1 MRAALLK
8 LVRELRMADPDL
20 GGDEAYFQALAR
32 MAHTQAVIYEA
43 LNRDVVGILFSRLC
57 NPVEPRVA
65 VAFGI
70 ATPCLQELTKELRE
84 QLKADH
90 EAAAALYTPSCLYM
104 HALVPIGTTAPLQRA
119 ARTYVRQRSS
129 SSCVSLHERALSAAE
144 FATLGKLGS
153 VLPALLRFARE
164 RHTHT
169 AQRLKH
175 ME

>member
-8 LVRELRMADPDL
+8 LARELRMADPDL
-20 GGDEAYFQALAR
+20 GGEEAYFQALAR

-70 ATPCLQELTKELRE
+70 ATPWLQELTKGLRE
-84 QLKADH
+84 QLKVDH
-90 EAAAALYTPSCLYM
+90 EAAAALYPKLLVYACARADWHNCSAAESCKNLREAKKLFFLYRFTS
-104 HALVPIGTTAPLQRA
+104 LP
-119 ARTYVRQRSS
+119 
-129 SSCVSLHERALSAAE
+129 LHELALSAAE

-153 VLPALLRFARE
+153 VLPALLRFRACCSPHRGP
-164 RHTHT
+164 
-169 AQRLKH
+169 A
-175 ME
+175 

>member
-8 LVRELRMADPDL
+8 LARELRMADPNL
-20 GGDEAYFQALAR
+20 GGEEAYFEALAR

-70 ATPCLQELTKELRE
+70 ATPWLLELTKELRE

-90 EAAAALYTPSCLYM
+90 EAAAALYPKLIA
-104 HALVPIGTTAPLQRA
+104 HACASAPQPRPL
-119 ARTYVRQRSS
+119 
-129 SSCVSLHERALSAAE
+129 
-144 FATLGKLGS
+144 
-153 VLPALLRFARE
+153 
-164 RHTHT
+164 
-169 AQRLKH
+169 
-175 ME
+175 

>member
-20 GGDEAYFQALAR
+20 GGEEAYFQALAR

-90 EAAAALYTPSCLYM
+90 EAAAALYPKLLVYACDVL
-104 HALVPIGTTAPLQRA
+104 HANKAPAPL
-119 ARTYVRQRSS
+119 
-129 SSCVSLHERALSAAE
+129 
-144 FATLGKLGS
+144 
-153 VLPALLRFARE
+153 
-164 RHTHT
+164 
-169 AQRLKH
+169 
-175 ME
+175 